1 MFIEIRSLIKA
12 KKYLDLKYDISSKNK
27 LSNMKYSH
35 LIDCLNIL
43 KFYNIKNYLRY
54 GPAVLLHD
62 IGRFYEEDSELAKFN
77 HAEYGYNLLKN
88 EFTDNPIILF
98 PVKYHEEDI
107 EWEKLICN
115 DLNFLNC
122 SKGQKRKIMYGC
134 KLVRDI
140 DIISNMKNL
149 ARQNLTDEKV
159 EQINEKIIDNLYNG
173 DISVK
178 EDILNKFDEISY
190 ILCGLNLISYSK
202 SFKYIRKYKIVE
214 MLIDKQLKIV
224 PEDKKIYDSTI
235 EMYKFIK
242 VKFKL

>member
-1 MFIEIRSLIKA
+1 
-12 KKYLDLKYDISSKNK
+12 
-27 LSNMKYSH
+27 
-35 LIDCLNIL
+35 
-43 KFYNIKNYLRY
+43 
-54 GPAVLLHD
+54 
-62 IGRFYEEDSELAKFN
+62 
-77 HAEYGYNLLKN
+77 
-88 EFTDNPIILF
+88 
-98 PVKYHEEDI
+98 
-107 EWEKLICN
+107 
-115 DLNFLNC
+115 
-122 SKGQKRKIMYGC
+122 MYGC